1 MFATK
6 HSRDFVDELF
16 SAVSDLDI
24 KNIAELIEKDTEK
37 FLVYSTYAK
46 SYISKI
52 STTYGDYLDSCV
64 YLNKFILSSY
74 PKIILYKQGQPYNLR
89 KDQVESGYKGALKMT
104 LLEEIVHSTQD
115 NLQNENKNAATNVN
129 SINEELA
136 KIILNLEVNA
146 ANSLYDYLQL
156 QSVPDDF
163 PIAKRAN
170 LFFMLNPDN
179 FVVNVLGPD
188 VMTYS
193 HVEIDPKISEIVPE
207 LSDIYQRWL
216 LPIQAHHAA
225 FSTMEGIAEFA
236 VQNILQDDDDF
247 QNYLTTF
254 MGIDFSSYKVRKNMG
269 KELTE
274 KVYLKFGKDAFRFLI
289 EKPPSTTR
297 AEGTRTLSKKGF
309 IHRFKTYVMNERE
322 ISLVSEWNSFVSS
335 ENYNLIEK
343 CLKLA
348 QILEYPELDTSNE
361 IEKIKE
367 LGINF
372 RNRITESKNPTYVI
386 SLLNEFLFDVEEF
399 QGDLDDYYNP
409 KNNYLNYILEEKIRN
424 TNYSVYTIHRDCKIR
439 RFRSKD
445 SRISKSCYCQIW

>member
-1 MFATK
+1 MGEFEEFAEALLDQISVEIDEEKEIKQLSERINEDSNFPIQFTELEPFSKEIFPEITKKVEDFTGFTVNSGLKIEFPDLKEFKLLKGKKVFATK
-6 HSRDFVDELF
+6 QSRSFVDDLF

-46 SYISKI
+46 AYISKI
-52 STTYGDYLDSCV
+52 STTYGDYLDSCI
-64 YLNKFILSSY
+64 YLNKFILSNY
-74 PKIILYKQGQPYNLR
+74 PKIILYKQGQPYDSR
-89 KDQVESGYKGALKMT
+89 KVQVESGYKGALKMT
-104 LLEEIVHSTQD
+104 MVEEIVHSTQD
-115 NLQNENKNAATNVN
+115 NLQEENKNAATNVN

-136 KIILNLEVNA
+136 KIILNLEAKA
-146 ANSLYDYLQL
+146 ADNLYDYLQL
-156 QSVPDDF
+156 QTVPDDF

-225 FSTMEGIAEFA
+225 FSTMEGMAEFS

-254 MGIDFSSYKVRKNMG
+254 MGTDFSSYKVRKNMG

-274 KVYLKFGKDAFRFLI
+274 KVYEKFEKNAFRFLI
-289 EKPPSTTR
+289 EKPPSTR
-297 AEGTRTLSKKGF
+297 ELKEPDLYLKRDLSTG
-309 IHRFKTYVMNERE
+309 
-322 ISLVSEWNSFVSS
+322 
-335 ENYNLIEK
+335 
-343 CLKLA
+343 
-348 QILEYPELDTSNE
+348 
-361 IEKIKE
+361 
-367 LGINF
+367 
-372 RNRITESKNPTYVI
+372 SK
-386 SLLNEFLFDVEEF
+386 
-399 QGDLDDYYNP
+399 
-409 KNNYLNYILEEKIRN
+409 
-424 TNYSVYTIHRDCKIR
+424 HM
-439 RFRSKD
+439 
-445 SRISKSCYCQIW
+445 